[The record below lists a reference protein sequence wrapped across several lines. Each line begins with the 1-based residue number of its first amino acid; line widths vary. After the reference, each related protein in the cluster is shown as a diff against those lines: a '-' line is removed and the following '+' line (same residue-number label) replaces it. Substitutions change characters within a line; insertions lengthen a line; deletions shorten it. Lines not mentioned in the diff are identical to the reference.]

1 MFWLVYSQSYD
12 WINRL
17 FYDQPT
23 INNSRLQNKQ
33 LSSINKG
40 KPTHMHSFKK
50 KCLEIFYTVKFGN
63 FIKAYIYYN
72 IQKVFQAKEKWY
84 VKIDQK

>member
-1 MFWLVYSQSYD
+1 
-12 WINRL
+12 
-17 FYDQPT
+17 
-23 INNSRLQNKQ
+23 
-33 LSSINKG
+33 
-40 KPTHMHSFKK
+40 MHSFKK